1 MRISLL
7 LLSLVSILGCEVTD
21 ENDEPRETRGALM
34 ERIGTEKEKEKEKEK
49 GKRNR
54 RISLQFKSLNGVGIQ
69 ALKGRRIDAPERSR
83 YSNIFKNSS
92 ISN

>member
-34 ERIGTEKEKEKEKEK
+34 ERIGTEKEKEKEKET
-49 GKRNR
+49 
-54 RISLQFKSLNGVGIQ
+54 
-69 ALKGRRIDAPERSR
+69 AE
-83 YSNIFKNSS
+83 
-92 ISN
+92 